1 MFFDCLACWASF
13 TGYYL
18 NQNNSLSLIT
28 FPVLCFSAKGEWM
41 TIMLICLLWILNLS
55 FCDNSNPWLFL
66 ESTVPG
72 LAVTISHVPLSSAA
86 SSSFSYPQ
94 KWLCVFVL
102 CSVNVFVKKMRV
114 HDLAIPPV
122 TSNLTAQS
130 ARATTSHTQCEMT
143 AFNTCEGYVIWQQF
157 KRGQRE
163 DFFCLFHNQTNPKL
177 TGRVYVQWQKLSF
190 WRKELQ
196 WWLGGWNGVKA
207 SIAHWCINGVEQ

>member
-163 DFFCLFHNQTNPKL
+163 DFFFCFTTKL
-177 TGRVYVQWQKLSF
+177 TQSWLDACMYSDRSYHFGGRSYSDDSEVGMGLKPVL
-190 WRKELQ
+190 LT
-196 WWLGGWNGVKA
+196 GV
-207 SIAHWCINGVEQ
+207 